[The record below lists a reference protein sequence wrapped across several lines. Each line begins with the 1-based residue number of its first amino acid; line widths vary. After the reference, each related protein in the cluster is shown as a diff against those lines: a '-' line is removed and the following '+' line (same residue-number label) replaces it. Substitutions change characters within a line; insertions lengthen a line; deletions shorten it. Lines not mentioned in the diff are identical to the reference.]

1 MTFTTTRLNWGKTH
15 RLINSSYPPI
25 DLFEDIADPHDWDLL
40 CAAEA
45 KTNPRINESVGNLD
59 LVTPERRVSGTGA
72 SYVMAPFTHIS
83 LDWQGRFH
91 NGSYGAY
98 YAGNSF
104 ETALFEVIHHRQAFF
119 ASTNEAAGW
128 ITDQR
133 ELVGKIDQELVD
145 ILSGSDDSIYAD
157 DSMYVD
163 DSKYA
168 DGSKENHDELLD
180 KNDYSASQAFALNV
194 KNSGHN
200 GIVYPSVR
208 HNGGECFVVF
218 YPDVIS
224 IPKQGKHI
232 SLHWNGKRINQIR
245 IYQSPHNIVYEIET

>member
-1 MTFTTTRLNWGKTH
+1 MTFTTTHVNWGKTH

-40 CAAEA
+40 CAAES

-59 LVTPERRVSGTGA
+59 LVAPERRVSGTGA

-98 YAGNSF
+98 YAADSF
-104 ETALFEVIHHRQAFF
+104 ETALFEIIHHRQAFF
-119 ASTNEAAGW
+119 ASTNEEAGW

-145 ILSGSDDSIYAD
+145 IRSEADSSDEDY
-157 DSMYVD
+157 
-163 DSKYA
+163 
-168 DGSKENHDELLD
+168 NELLD
-180 KNDYSASQAFALNV
+180 KNDYSASQAFALNA
-194 KNSGHN
+194 KNAGHN

-208 HNGGECFVVF
+208 HKSGECIVAF

-232 SLHWNGKRINQIR
+232 GLHWDGERINQIR
-245 IYQSPHNIVYEIET
+245 IYQSPRNIVYEIDP